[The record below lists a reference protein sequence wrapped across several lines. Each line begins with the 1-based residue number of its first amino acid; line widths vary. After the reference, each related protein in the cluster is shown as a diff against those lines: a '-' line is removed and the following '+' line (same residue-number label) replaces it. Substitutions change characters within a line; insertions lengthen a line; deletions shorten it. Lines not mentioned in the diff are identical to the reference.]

1 MKGYIICGVYNNLEQ
16 LIKEAKEGN
25 KDAFGKLYEHFR
37 KRIFRYIYYLTYDRD
52 LGEDFTQ
59 LTFLKAWVA
68 LPNFSSRKGTLQAY
82 LYSIARNLVIDYKR
96 RRKEVSLE
104 NIAEPAY
111 TTDFEDKLIKED
123 NVKIVHRLLAELDG
137 EEKQLV
143 IFRYFEELHFGEI
156 ASILH
161 KKEGA
166 IRVRLHRILQ
176 KLKGRIKKNGY

>member
-1 MKGYIICGVYNNLEQ
+1 MSDDLEQ
-16 LIKEAKEGN
+16 VIKKAKGGD
-25 KDAFGKLYEHFR
+25 KDAFGKLYEQFR

-52 LGEDFTQ
+52 LGEDLTQ

-68 LPNFSSRKGTLQAY
+68 LPKFSSQKGTLQAY

-111 TTDFEDKLIKED
+111 TTNFEDNLIREE
-123 NVKIVHRLLAELDG
+123 NVKMVQTLLAGLDG

-156 ASILH
+156 AHILH

-176 KLKGRIKKNGY
+176 KLKERVKDKYGY